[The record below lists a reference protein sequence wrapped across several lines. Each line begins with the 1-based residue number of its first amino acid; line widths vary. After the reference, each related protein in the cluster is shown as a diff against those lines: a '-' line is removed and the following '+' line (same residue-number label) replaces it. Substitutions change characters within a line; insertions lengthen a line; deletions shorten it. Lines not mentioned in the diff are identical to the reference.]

1 MVIHMSMAVQRWLTG
16 DVKED
21 AAEDYLREYSRVGEK
36 YPDVFLVMD
45 KFFGLAEKTLQ
56 VRIPIAERVAFFLY
70 IIEEE

>member
-1 MVIHMSMAVQRWLTG
+1 
-16 DVKED
+16 ED